1 MKKRIAESTAACLVA
16 HAVRRIAAAWLASFS
31 LFIGLFVAGPALAQQ
46 QQHVKVI
53 SRTLVANSAYREC
66 MAVSDQQTLRYWYRG
81 DALLDFK
88 LQSAAEAV
96 STLKTERQALGSGSF
111 SPKTSGDYCMV
122 WTNTSKKALL
132 FRVEFARLPR

>member
-1 MKKRIAESTAACLVA
+1 MKTTVRWMSGLRLPGAATLVPL
-16 HAVRRIAAAWLASFS
+16 LALLWSP
-31 LFIGLFVAGPALAQQ
+31 GPGFAQQQ

-53 SRTLVANSAYREC
+53 SRTLVANAAYREC

-88 LQSAAEAV
+88 LHNAAEAV
-96 STLKTERQALGSGSF
+96 TALKTERQALGSGSF
-111 SPKTSGDYCMV
+111 SPKTPGDYCMV
-122 WTNTSKKALL
+122 WTNTAKKPVL

>member
-1 MKKRIAESTAACLVA
+1 MNNRIAESFPPRSPAQAK
-16 HAVRRIAAAWLASFS
+16 RRSAAAWVVACALPACVFAS
-31 LFIGLFVAGPALAQQ
+31 GVALAQQ
-46 QQHVKVI
+46 QNVKVS
-53 SRTLVANSAYREC
+53 SRTLVANSAHREC

-88 LQSAAEAV
+88 LQSATEAV
-96 STLKTERQALGSGSF
+96 NTLKTERQALGSGSF

-122 WTNTSKKALL
+122 WTNTSKKPVL

>member
-1 MKKRIAESTAACLVA
+1 MKSLHTQSRKIALAALSIVSLSIA
-16 HAVRRIAAAWLASFS
+16 LAAASAS
-31 LFIGLFVAGPALAQQ
+31 AQA

-53 SRTLVANSAYREC
+53 TKTLVGNSAYKEC

-88 LQSAAEAV
+88 LQNAAEATGV
-96 STLKTERQALGSGSF
+96 LKSERQALGSGYF
-111 SPKTSGDYCMV
+111 SPRTSGDYCMV
-122 WTNTSKKALL
+122 WTNTAKKPVL

>member
-1 MKKRIAESTAACLVA
+1 MKTRMPKSSSANVANRVAAPRNAFGVLFACLFA
-16 HAVRRIAAAWLASFS
+16 GLFAAA
-31 LFIGLFVAGPALAQQ
+31 PAHAQQ

-53 SRTLVANSAYREC
+53 SKTLVANSAYREC

-88 LQSAAEAV
+88 LQSATEAV
-96 STLKTERQALGSGSF
+96 NALKTERQALGSGSF
-111 SPKTSGDYCMV
+111 SPKSSGDYCMV
-122 WTNTSKKALL
+122 WTNTSKKAVL

>member
-1 MKKRIAESTAACLVA
+1 MNKTIRRSSMTIAA
-16 HAVRRIAAAWLASFS
+16 RRIAALWFAAGALLAC
-31 LFIGLFVAGPALAQQ
+31 LYGTAPAFAQQ
-46 QQHVKVI
+46 QQVKVI
-53 SRTLVANSAYREC
+53 SRTLVADSAYREC

-81 DALLDFK
+81 DALLSFK

-96 STLKTERQALGSGSF
+96 NAIKTERQALGSGSF

-122 WTNTSKKALL
+122 WTNTSKKPVL